1 MEVEI
6 LTETVRI
13 IFFVFI
19 FLSVLLLI
27 GTFLRAKFSIFQ
39 KLFLPASVIGGFIGL
54 LLGPIVLKKYAL
66 LPISNDW
73 ITVASLLPG
82 LLIVP
87 VVASVPLGIRMKSNH
102 DIGKKKESSGMMISV
117 FIMFFMMAIISASQN
132 LFSLLVSGSFKYM
145 FNYESIYATFGTEL
159 SAGFAGG
166 HGTAGVVGSLLQSLN
181 QPFWNTAQGVT
192 TTTATV
198 GLISGIL
205 IGIVLINIA
214 ARKGYTNY
222 IQTGAALPKDMKTGV
237 QPDQTKQESAGYEP
251 TNSSSIDSLSFHLA
265 LILMVSGLAFV
276 TTYIFNKYNVLLLN
290 LIPEWAYA
298 IILMYIVWGLMQK
311 FRIDWLVDVKTKTKI
326 ASTLTEYAVVAAIV
340 SLPIQAVFT
349 FVLPLSIIIIGALL
363 LTVFLAYFL
372 SKKIFTDYWFER
384 SMVLLGTNTGVFLT
398 GLLLLKMVDP
408 DMKSPIL
415 RDYSLSYSINS
426 IISFIVF
433 PVSFTLL
440 INYGFISGIGLFA
453 LLLIIFV
460 GLLMLFNKSY
470 RKEVA

>member
-132 LFSLLVSGSFKYM
+132 LFSLLVSGSFKHM

-372 SKKIFTDYWFER
+372 SKKIFTDHWFER

-415 RDYSLSYSINS
+415 RDYSLSYSLNS

-460 GLLMLFNKSY
+460 GLLMLFNKRY